1 MIDATT
7 GCGFDSSQRV
17 PMRCTKC
24 SLTEDKV
31 IDSRE
36 SKDGATIRR
45 RRECLSCGHRF
56 TTYEQLERTD
66 LRVVKRNDVR
76 EPFSRDKLL
85 GGLVKACEKR
95 PVSMDRLELAAEEII
110 TELQQDNVREI
121 PSRVIGQKVME
132 KLRGIDQVAYV
143 RFASVYRAFED
154 VGEFLDEIRALENH
168 VSARHALQPEL
179 FR

>member
-1 MIDATT
+1 
-7 GCGFDSSQRV
+7 
-17 PMRCTKC
+17 MRCTKC
-24 SLTEDKV
+24 GGTEDKV

-45 RRECLSCGHRF
+45 RRECLGCGHRF

-66 LRVVKRNDVR
+66 LRVVKRNNVR
-76 EPFSRDKLL
+76 EPFRREKLL
-85 GGLVKACEKR
+85 GGLMKACEKR
-95 PVSMDRLELAAEEII
+95 PVSLDDLEVAAEEII

-132 KLRGIDQVAYV
+132 KLRRIDPVAYV
-143 RFASVYRAFED
+143 RFASVYRQFED
-154 VGEFLDEIRALENH
+154 VGEFINEIRALENH
-168 VSARHALQPEL
+168 VPTRNALQPEL

>member
-1 MIDATT
+1 
-7 GCGFDSSQRV
+7 
-17 PMRCTKC
+17 MRCTKC
-24 SLTEDKV
+24 SRTEDKV

-36 SKDGATIRR
+36 SKDGTTIRR

-95 PVSMDRLELAAEEII
+95 PVSMDRW
-110 TELQQDNVREI
+110 NWRRRRS
-121 PSRVIGQKVME
+121 SRSCSRTMCGRFR
-132 KLRGIDQVAYV
+132 RG
-143 RFASVYRAFED
+143 
-154 VGEFLDEIRALENH
+154 
-168 VSARHALQPEL
+168 
-179 FR
+179 

>member
-1 MIDATT
+1 MK
-7 GCGFDSSQRV
+7 
-17 PMRCTKC
+17 CTKC
-24 SLTEDKV
+24 GQADDKV

-45 RRECLSCGHRF
+45 RRECLACAHRF

-66 LRVVKRNDVR
+66 LRVVKRNNVR
-76 EPFSRDKLL
+76 EPFRREKLL

-95 PVSMDRLELAAEEII
+95 PVSLDDLELATEEII

-121 PSRVIGQKVME
+121 PSKVIGQRVME
-132 KLRGIDQVAYV
+132 KLRHIDPVAYV
-143 RFASVYRAFED
+143 RFASVYRQFEE
-154 VGEFLDEIRALENH
+154 VGEFIDEIKALENH
-168 VSARHALQPEL
+168 VSARNSLQPEL

>member
-1 MIDATT
+1 
-7 GCGFDSSQRV
+7 
-17 PMRCTKC
+17 MRCVKC
-24 SLTEDKV
+24 GQSEDKV

-45 RRECLSCGHRF
+45 RRECLGCGHRF

-66 LRVVKRNDVR
+66 LRVVKRNNVR
-76 EPFSRDKLL
+76 EPFRREKLL
-85 GGLVKACEKR
+85 GGLIKACEKR
-95 PVSMDRLELAAEEII
+95 PVSVDDLEMAAEEII

-132 KLRGIDQVAYV
+132 KLRRIDPVAYV
-143 RFASVYRAFED
+143 RFASVYRQFED
-154 VGEFLDEIRALENH
+154 VGEFINEIRELENH
-168 VSARHALQPEL
+168 VSSRNALQPEL

>member
-1 MIDATT
+1 
-7 GCGFDSSQRV
+7 
-17 PMRCTKC
+17 MRCSKC
-24 SLTEDKV
+24 SRTGDKV

-36 SKDGATIRR
+36 SKDGSTIRR
-45 RRECLSCGHRF
+45 RRECLACGHRF

-95 PVSMDRLELAAEEII
+95 PVELDTLELAAEEII

-132 KLRGIDQVAYV
+132 KLRAIDPVAYV
-143 RFASVYRAFED
+143 RFASVYRAFAD
-154 VGEFLDEIRALENH
+154 VGEFLDEIKALESH
-168 VSARHALQPEL
+168 VSARNALQPDL

>member
-1 MIDATT
+1 
-7 GCGFDSSQRV
+7 
-17 PMRCTKC
+17 MRCSKC
-24 SLTEDKV
+24 SRTGDKV

-36 SKDGATIRR
+36 SKDGSTIRR
-45 RRECLSCGHRF
+45 RRECLACGHRF

-95 PVSMDRLELAAEEII
+95 PVALDTLELAAEEII

-132 KLRGIDQVAYV
+132 KLRAIDPVAYV

-154 VGEFLDEIRALENH
+154 VGEFLDEIKALENH
-168 VSARHALQPEL
+168 VSARNSLQPEL

>member
-1 MIDATT
+1 
-7 GCGFDSSQRV
+7 
-17 PMRCTKC
+17 MRCSKC
-24 SLTEDKV
+24 SRTEDKV

-36 SKDGATIRR
+36 SKDGTTVRR
-45 RRECLSCGHRF
+45 RRECLGCGHRF

-66 LRVVKRNDVR
+66 LRVVKRNAVR
-76 EPFSRDKLL
+76 EPFSREKLL

-95 PVSMDRLELAAEEII
+95 PVSLDALELAAEEII

-121 PSRVIGQKVME
+121 PTRVIGQKVME
-132 KLRGIDQVAYV
+132 RLRTIDPVAYV

-168 VSARHALQPEL
+168 VSARNSLQPEL